1 MKVFL
6 TIIGIILFN
15 ISISQNQQVINLE
28 TCHTEAVK
36 NHPLSKQLEL
46 HSSSSDLELLNIKKN
61 YLPNIEINGQASY
74 QSEVTEIPINMKGVD
89 IPSLSKD
96 WYKIAMNVN
105 QLIFDAN
112 LTKTQKEINQADLLI
127 NKQNVEIELYKLKER
142 INNVFFNIVL
152 LKEKSKLLDVFKNEI
167 REKLYNVQS
176 GVNNGVL
183 LNSEENVLK
192 AELLKIEQQKT
203 EVETNLSSS
212 VKVLSQLTS
221 IDISINT
228 DFILPKIQITP
239 DLLFNNRLEY
249 RLLDLQKNKI
259 NSLKNMININTR
271 PKIFG
276 FGQFGYGRPGLN
288 VLSNEFDTYY
298 IIGAKLSWKPW
309 DWKKT
314 ENQNKILDIQSD
326 ILETQKETYDLNFN
340 ISLETA
346 MSEIVKFKTLIQ
358 KDQEIIELRKQISK
372 TASARFD
379 NGVISSTDLITDL
392 NAETQAKL
400 NLQTHI
406 LQLIQA
412 KINVL
417 TIIGG
422 L

>member
-15 ISISQNQQVINLE
+15 ISISQNQQVISLE
-28 TCHTEAVK
+28 NCHTEAVK
-36 NHPLSKQLEL
+36 NYPLSKQLEL

-127 NKQNVEIELYKLKER
+127 NKQNIEIELYKLKER
-142 INNVFFNIVL
+142 INYVFFNIVL

-167 REKLYNVQS
+167 REKLSNVQS

-221 IDISINT
+221 IHISINT

-276 FGQFGYGRPGLN
+276 FGQLGYGRPGLN

-326 ILETQKETYDLNFN
+326 IIETQKETYDLNFN

>member
-6 TIIGIILFN
+6 TIIGLILFN
-15 ISISQNQQVINLE
+15 ILFSQNPQALSLE
-28 TCHTEAVK
+28 NCRAEAVK
-36 NHPLSKQLEL
+36 NYPLTKQLEL
-46 HSSSSDLELLNIKKN
+46 YSSSSDLELVNIKKN

-74 QSEVTEIPINMKGVD
+74 QSEVTEIPINMPGVK

-96 WYKIAMNVN
+96 WYKITMNVN
-105 QLIFDAN
+105 QMIFDAN

-142 INNVFFNIVL
+142 VNSVFFSIIL
-152 LKEKSKLLDVFKNEI
+152 LKEKSKLLDVFKDEI
-167 REKLYNVQS
+167 QEKLSNVRS

-183 LNSEENVLK
+183 LSSEENVLK
-192 AELLKIEQQKT
+192 AELLKIEQQVT
-203 EVETNLSSS
+203 EVETSLSSL

-228 DFILPKIQITP
+228 ELLLPKIQITP

-249 RLLDLQKNKI
+249 RLLDLHKQKI
-259 NSLKNMININTR
+259 QSLKEIVNINTR

-276 FGQFGYGRPGLN
+276 FGQLGYGRPGLN
-288 VLSNEFDTYY
+288 MLSDNFDTYY
-298 IIGAKLSWKPW
+298 IIGAKLSWSPW
-309 DWKKT
+309 DWKKS

-326 ILETQKETYDLNFN
+326 IIESQKETYDKNFS

-346 MSEIVKFKTLIQ
+346 MAEIVKFKKLIQ
-358 KDQEIIELRKQISK
+358 KDQEIIDLRKQISK

-379 NGVISSTDLITDL
+379 NGVISSTDLITEL
-392 NAETQAKL
+392 NTETQAKL

-417 TIIGG
+417 AIIGE

>member
-15 ISISQNQQVINLE
+15 ISISQNQQVISLE
-28 TCHTEAVK
+28 NCHTEAVK
-36 NHPLSKQLEL
+36 NYPLSKQLEL

-152 LKEKSKLLDVFKNEI
+152 LKEKSKLLDVFKDEV
-167 REKLYNVQS
+167 REKLFNVQS

-249 RLLDLQKNKI
+249 RLLDLQKHKI
-259 NSLKNMININTR
+259 NSLKEMININTR

>member
-96 WYKIAMNVN
+96 WYKISMNVN

-152 LKEKSKLLDVFKNEI
+152 LKEKSKLLDVFKDEV
-167 REKLYNVQS
+167 REKLFNVQS

-249 RLLDLQKNKI
+249 RLLDLQKHKI
-259 NSLKNMININTR
+259 NSLKEMININTR

>member
-15 ISISQNQQVINLE
+15 ISISQNQQVISLE
-28 TCHTEAVK
+28 NCHTEAVK
-36 NHPLSKQLEL
+36 NYPLSKQLEL

-127 NKQNVEIELYKLKER
+127 NKQNIEIELYKLKER
-142 INNVFFNIVL
+142 INYVFFNIVL

-167 REKLYNVQS
+167 REKLSNVQS

-221 IDISINT
+221 IHISINT

-249 RLLDLQKNKI
+249 RLLDLQKHKI
-259 NSLKNMININTR
+259 NSLKEMININTR

-276 FGQFGYGRPGLN
+276 FGQLGYGRPGLN
-288 VLSNEFDTYY
+288 VLSNKFDTYY

-358 KDQEIIELRKQISK
+358 KDQEITELRKQISK